1 MKDTRNY
8 YTDNYKTNHTRF
20 GGRIYESDFETDYR
34 GKDNLNGS
42 EIAKRIASD
51 MRFDEQC
58 RKNIEN
64 KKKNGSC
71 NYAFKIEEN

>member
-1 MKDTRNY
+1 MKETRNY
-8 YTDNYKTNHTRF
+8 YT
-20 GGRIYESDFETDYR
+20 

-71 NYAFKIEEN
+71 NYAFKIKEN

>member
-1 MKDTRNY
+1 MNLVKNY
-8 YTDNYKTNHTRF
+8 TSNKPDHSTYGGYICFADFNTN
-20 GGRIYESDFETDYR
+20 GRGDE
-34 GKDNLNGS
+34 KNHS